1 MHETTAGRKRNDIN
15 FIGGNRSPKGHN
27 GPKPALQAD
36 NTWKI
41 TIGTTKGPEKA
52 RDDAV
57 YTVHR
62 RPTDP
67 RGQNRRGAANHR
79 GGKGAGSKNRRRH

>member
-1 MHETTAGRKRNDIN
+1 MRLQLAAKEMIN

-57 YTVHR
+57 YSVHR